1 MLDDPT
7 PRFHDFQRSS
17 EHLIIVYLR
26 VATLLFPETQECMLK
41 SSLSTRFLHIQHY
54 TKPITGFQAGG
65 PPPCS
70 GTLSTITKSVP
81 LFSMLTTSTA
91 PSRRRSAPSRRRVGQ
106 FRMCYYNELYILT
119 FWLPARAQDEGS
131 KLLLDVAFRSLS
143 LFNIPGG
150 SPFYKGIIKF
160 ILAGFSLILT

>member
-17 EHLIIVYLR
+17 EHLIILYLR
-26 VATLLFPETQECMLK
+26 VATLVVPETQECMFN
-41 SSLSTRFLHIQHY
+41 SSPSTCFLGIRHY
-54 TKPITGFQAGG
+54 AKPITGFQAGG

-81 LFSMLTTSTA
+81 LFSIPTTSTA
-91 PSRRRSAPSRRRVGQ
+91 PSRRGVSQ
-106 FRMCYYNELYILT
+106 FRMCYYIELYILT

-131 KLLLDVAFRSLS
+131 KLLLAIAFRSLS
-143 LFNIPGG
+143 LINISGG
-150 SPFYKGIIKF
+150 SPFYKGIITF

>member
-7 PRFHDFQRSS
+7 PRFHNFQRSS

-26 VATLLFPETQECMLK
+26 VATLVFPETQECMLN
-41 SSLSTRFLHIQHY
+41 SSPSTRFLHIQHH

-91 PSRRRSAPSRRRVGQ
+91 PSRRGVGQ
-106 FRMCYYNELYILT
+106 FRICYYIELYILT
-119 FWLPARAQDEGS
+119 FWLPARAQDQGS
-131 KLLLDVAFRSLS
+131 KLLLALAFRSLS
-143 LFNIPGG
+143 LIGIPGG
-150 SPFYKGIIKF
+150 SLFYKGIITF
-160 ILAGFSLILT
+160 ILAGFSLILTWL